1 MTEAQLALVDELQ
14 SQADD
19 LIEVYNN
26 TIEDLRESYR
36 DDEDPDWECY
46 AISKE
51 EYYEVFNDRYEM
63 FLDEIEDEEVREYFY
78 EHRNE
83 AE

>member
-1 MTEAQLALVDELQ
+1 MTDLQMQLIDELQ

-26 TIEDLRESYR
+26 TVEDLRDSYR

-51 EYYEVFNDRYEM
+51 EYYEAFVERYEM

-78 EHRNE
+78 EYRNN